1 MESKILSSIIQDRES
16 FNKLL
21 KLNVKDSF
29 SDPAKFIYEIVCDFY
44 EKDSSASCVDLDL
57 VEKRIE
63 RELPKQI
70 DLYRNILK
78 TLTETTSSANL
89 LEEIIALKKDAI
101 ARQLSSTLLSPKK
114 NGALELMEEYKFIE
128 EYVLSEESDDDES
141 LLVSAKV
148 SDIVESLKNKNR
160 INLWPKA
167 LQQATGG
174 AMRGNNVLVFGR
186 PEVGKSLFIINMVGG
201 LLHDG
206 YKVLFIENE
215 DPAKSTMSRLVCRLA
230 EKPIVDVIEN
240 PDEVEEVVKKR
251 GYDNLILKSLSR
263 GTFKDIQ
270 SLIDQHGVDVVII
283 NQLRNIWVGK
293 ESRVEQMEIAAT
305 SARNLAKKNN
315 ILVIGVTQA
324 GDSGT
329 NKLRL
334 EMGDIDFSNT
344 GMPAQ
349 MDLIIGVGSNDEYD
363 SKSWRMV
370 SLPKNKLSGEHVYF
384 PVMVDTKTNKI
395 TSIQ

>member
-1 MESKILSSIIQDRES
+1 MESKILSSIIKDRES
-16 FNKLL
+16 FNKLS
-21 KLNVKDSF
+21 KLDVKDSF
-29 SDPAKFIYEIVCDFY
+29 SEPAKFIYDIVCDFY
-44 EKDSSASCVDLDL
+44 DKDTNVDSVDLEL

-78 TLTETTSSANL
+78 TLNETTSCANL
-89 LEEIIALKKDAI
+89 LEEVIALKKDFI
-101 ARQLSSTLLSPKK
+101 SRELSSLLLTQKRT
-114 NGALELMEEYKFIE
+114 GVLELMEQYKTVE
-128 EYVLSEESDDDES
+128 DYTVDDDDEDES
-141 LLVSAKV
+141 LLVSASV
-148 SDIVESLKNKNR
+148 SDVVESLKNKNR
-160 INLWPKA
+160 IRMWPKA
-167 LQQATGG
+167 LHEATGG

-215 DPAKSTMSRLVCRLA
+215 DPAKSTMSRLICRLA

-240 PDEVEEVVKKR
+240 PDKIESVVKQK
-251 GYDNLILKSLSR
+251 GYDNLILKSLSP
-263 GTFKDIQ
+263 GTFRDIQ
-270 SLIDQHGVDVVII
+270 SLIDQHGVDVVVI

-293 ESRVEQMEIAAT
+293 EGRVEQMEIAAT
-305 SARNLAKKNN
+305 SARNLAKKND

-349 MDLIIGVGSNDEYD
+349 MDLIIGVGSNEEYD
-363 SKSWRMV
+363 SKSWRMI

-384 PVMVDTKTNKI
+384 PIVVDTKTNKI

>member
-1 MESKILSSIIQDRES
+1 MESKILSSIIKDRES
-16 FNKLL
+16 FNKLS

-29 SDPAKFIYEIVCDFY
+29 SDPAKFIYDIVCDFY
-44 EKDSSASCVDLDL
+44 DNDTSVTFVDLEL

-78 TLTETTSSANL
+78 TLNETTSSANL
-89 LEEIIALKKDAI
+89 LNEVIAVKKDSI
-101 ARQLSSTLLSPKK
+101 ARELSSLLLTRQKA
-114 NGALELMEEYKFIE
+114 GVLELMDEYKNVETSFDE
-128 EYVLSEESDDDES
+128 DDEDES
-141 LLVSAKV
+141 LLEGAKIC
-148 SDIVESLKNKNR
+148 DIVESLKNQNR
-160 INLWPKA
+160 IKLWPKA
-167 LQQATGG
+167 LHQATGG

-215 DPAKSTMSRLVCRLA
+215 DPAKSTMSRLICRLA
-230 EKPIVDVIEN
+230 DKPLIDVIEN
-240 PDEVEEVVKKR
+240 PDEVENVVRQR
-251 GYDNLILKSLSR
+251 GYNNLILKSLSP
-263 GTFKDIQ
+263 GTFRDIQ
-270 SLIDQHGVDVVII
+270 SLIDHHGVDVVVI

-293 ESRVEQMEIAAT
+293 ASRVEQMEIAAT

-349 MDLIIGVGSNDEYD
+349 MDLIIGIGSNEEYD
-363 SKSWRMV
+363 GKSWRMI
-370 SLPKNKLSGEHVYF
+370 SLPKNKLSGEHLYF
-384 PVMVDTKTNKI
+384 PVTVDTKINKV
-395 TSIQ
+395 TSI

>member
-16 FNKLL
+16 FNKLS
-21 KLNVKDSF
+21 KLDIKDSF

-44 EKDSSASCVDLDL
+44 DKDTSISFVDLEL

-70 DLYRNILK
+70 ELYRGILK
-78 TLTETTSSANL
+78 TLNETTSSANL
-89 LEEIIALKKDAI
+89 LEEVIALKKDSV
-101 ARQLSSTLLSPKK
+101 ARLLSSILLTPKRS
-114 NGALELMEEYKFIE
+114 GALDLMEEYKNVE
-128 EYVLSEESDDDES
+128 EFNMKGDDDES
-141 LLVSAKV
+141 LLASTKV
-148 SDIVESLKNKNR
+148 SDIVEALKNQNR
-160 INLWPKA
+160 IKLWPKA
-167 LQQATGG
+167 LQEATGG

-215 DPAKSTMSRLVCRLA
+215 DPAKATMSRIVCRLA
-230 EKPIVDVIEN
+230 EKHIIDVIED
-240 PDEVEEVVKKR
+240 PDAAESLIKTK
-251 GYDNLILKSLSR
+251 GYDNLILKSLSP
-263 GTFKDIQ
+263 GTFRDIQ
-270 SLIDQHGVDVVII
+270 SLIDHHGVDVVVI

-305 SARNLAKKNN
+305 SARNLAKKND

-349 MDLIIGVGSNDEYD
+349 MDLIIGIGSNEEYD
-363 SKSWRMV
+363 GKSWRMI
-370 SLPKNKLSGEHVYF
+370 SLPKNKLSGEHLYF
-384 PVMVDTKTNKI
+384 PVLIDTKINKI
-395 TSIQ
+395 TSI

>member
-16 FNKLL
+16 FNKLS
-21 KLNVKDSF
+21 KLNIKDSF
-29 SDPAKFIYEIVCDFY
+29 SEPAKFIYDIVCDFY
-44 EKDSSASCVDLDL
+44 DKDTSISFVDLEL
-57 VEKRIE
+57 VEKRIA

-78 TLTETTSSANL
+78 TLNQTTSSPNL
-89 LEEIIALKKDAI
+89 LEEVIALKKDAI
-101 ARQLSSTLLSPKK
+101 ARELSSILLAQNK
-114 NGALELMEEYKFIE
+114 NGALELMEEYKYVE
-128 EYVLSEESDDDES
+128 EYVKSQEDDDES
-141 LLVSAKV
+141 LLISTKV
-148 SDIVESLKNKNR
+148 SDVVETLKNKNR

-174 AMRGNNVLVFGR
+174 AMRGHNVLVFGR

-215 DPAKSTMSRLVCRLA
+215 DPAKATMSRLICRLA
-230 EKPIVDVIEN
+230 EKPIVDVIDN
-240 PDEVEEVVKKR
+240 PDEVENVVKQR
-251 GYDNLILKSLSR
+251 GYDNLILKSLSP
-263 GTFKDIQ
+263 GTFRDIQ
-270 SLIDQHGVDVVII
+270 SLIDQHGVDVVVI

-293 ESRVEQMEIAAT
+293 EGRVEQMEIAAT

-349 MDLIIGVGSNDEYD
+349 MDLIIGIGSNEEYD
-363 SKSWRMV
+363 GKSWRMI

-384 PVMVDTKTNKI
+384 PVMVDTKINKVK
-395 TSIQ
+395 SI